1 MTCLVSDTWK
11 NGKRKIVTYLDMLK
25 ILRDVSEY
33 QNHKIIIGI
42 GGNLKSNDGAH
53 PIKVA
58 MKAIRYFND
67 YSIKVTD
74 QSSWYETEP
83 IPKSEQPNFFNC
95 IDCL

>member
-1 MTCLVSDTWK
+1 M
-11 NGKRKIVTYLDMLK
+11 
-25 ILRDVSEY
+25 
-33 QNHKIIIGI
+33 QNHKIIIGV
-42 GGNLKSNDGAH
+42 GGNLKSHDGIH

-58 MKAIRYFND
+58 MKAISYFND

-95 IDCL
+95 IVSILPLIHLF